1 MNIDS
6 RFLLLLLLWLIRVD
20 NLLEYLDRF
29 NEGNN
34 NLLPLNGYF
43 PLQFLLDVGESSVDF
58 VYLVFGQSPQFADDI
73 LFADVAIS

>member
-6 RFLLLLLLWLIRVD
+6 RFLLLLLWLIRVD
-20 NLLEYLDRF
+20 NRLEYLDRF

-43 PLQFLLDVGESSVDF
+43 PLKFLLDVGESSVDF
-58 VYLVFGQSPQFADDI
+58 VYLVFGQSAQFADDI